1 MNDQT
6 KPGTTFKDTPNAIRI
21 STRLEKNWMQLPVA
35 ILSVLTLISIIFL
48 FIVEVIKM
56 VVQGVTPN
64 GTFSY
69 FLLFLTFGLV
79 ILGLYT
85 GSKQAVDNAFLQEDV
100 EITKT
105 SITIVKTGLLMFRK
119 KKVLPA
125 ERIKWIQLTIQLSVD
140 GSKLV
145 DFLMNTSKI
154 GKLSI
159 ATRQL
164 IAPNY
169 LICRG
174 ISPDEAI
181 NALDKIHVKYPQYC

>member
-6 KPGTTFKDTPNAIRI
+6 KPGTTFKDTPNAIKI
-21 STRLEKNWMQLPVA
+21 STRLEKNWMQLPAA
-35 ILSVLTLISIIFL
+35 ILSVLTLILVIL
-48 FIVEVIKM
+48 LCIVEVIKM
-56 VVQGVTPN
+56 VMQGITPN
-64 GTFSY
+64 GTLNY
-69 FLLFLTFGLV
+69 FFLFLIFGLV
-79 ILGLYT
+79 ILGLYA
-85 GSKQAVDNAFLQEDV
+85 GSKQAMDNAFLQEDV

-105 SITIVKTGLLMFRK
+105 SITIIKTGLLMFRK

-125 ERIKWIQLTIQLSVD
+125 ERIKWIQLTIQLSVE

-164 IAPNY
+164 SAPNQP
-169 LICRG
+169 ICRG

-181 NALDKIHVKYPQYC
+181 NTLDKIHGKFPQYC